1 MNQDP
6 AIIRLEGLDLLIL
19 TLFVL
24 IVGEFVYGRVG
35 VLRKYNIPSVVIGGI
50 ACSIVLGVL
59 NTANLVR
66 VEFGRELLDLF
77 LLVFFSTVG
86 LSIKFRALREIA
98 RPMLV
103 MLILATALLIFQ
115 NMVGSAIAGA
125 FGFPPVAG
133 LIAGSVTLMGGHG
146 TGIAWS
152 GIFIERF
159 GMQTAEQ
166 GVLAVATLGLV
177 AGGLLGGP
185 LAEFL
190 IRRHGLQGGAD
201 AEAEIPSTP
210 EKHVNWE
217 GVRPSMLT
225 SGVMVA
231 LCVYAAPVASGALSK
246 IGVTL
251 PGFVIA
257 LILGAV
263 LANLA
268 GVCRVELNNTANT
281 LISDIS
287 LQLFLAMSIM
297 NIQLSYL
304 FNVAVPLLVVCA
316 LQMVLVLIFVYYT
329 VFSVM
334 GRNYESAVLCAG
346 FTGFSLGSSLIGI
359 GNMRA
364 VTRKYG
370 AAPAAFI
377 IVPVV
382 GSFLIDIVNSFV
394 IQLYLLS
401 SVLK

>member
-1 MNQDP
+1 MNKDP
-6 AIIRLEGLDLLIL
+6 AVIRLEGLDLLIL

-24 IVGEFVYGRVG
+24 IVGEFIYGRVG
-35 VLRKYNIPSVVIGGI
+35 VLRKYNIPSAVIGGI

-66 VEFGRELLDLF
+66 VELGRELLDLF

-103 MLILATALLIFQ
+103 LLILATALLIFQ
-115 NMVGSAIAGA
+115 NMVGSAIAAA
-125 FGFPPVAG
+125 FGYPAATG
-133 LIAGSVTLMGGHG
+133 LLAGSISFMGGHG
-146 TGIAWS
+146 TGVAWS

-159 GMQTAEQ
+159 GIQNAEQ
-166 GVLAVATLGLV
+166 AALTIATLGLV

-185 LAEFL
+185 LTEFL
-190 IRRHGLQGGAD
+190 IRRHGLQDGAGAA
-201 AEAEIPSTP
+201 AEMPSTP
-210 EKHVNWE
+210 GKHVDWD

-231 LCVYAAPVASGALSK
+231 VCVYAAPVASGALSK
-246 IGVTL
+246 IDVTL

-257 LILGAV
+257 LLLGAA

-287 LQLFLAMSIM
+287 LQIFLAMSIM
-297 NIQLSYL
+297 NIQLSFVL
-304 FNVAVPLLVVCA
+304 NVAVPLLAVCV
-316 LQMVLVLIFVYYT
+316 LQMLLVLTFVYYT

-334 GRNYESAVLCAG
+334 GRNYESAVICAG
-346 FTGFSLGSSLIGI
+346 FTGFSLGSTLIGM

-370 AAPAAFI
+370 IAPAAFI

-394 IQLYLLS
+394 VQLYLLS